1 MYSVLS
7 QEEPPHGSRFNVY
20 SIPFFTITILIIDF
34 GVVILNNVKWI
45 GWDKDRCV
53 PRVPGIE

>member
-1 MYSVLS
+1 MYFHEKNHHTVVVSMCTV
-7 QEEPPHGSRFNVY
+7 
-20 SIPFFTITILIIDF
+20 PFFTITILIMDF
-34 GVVILNNVKWI
+34 GVVILNNIKWI